1 MNAIRESLLALFF
14 AGWIIMIAL
23 RVNTNT
29 TLHLYNTQRSVI
41 NQEDL
46 HVVTD
51 ILEYD
56 FRKIGH
62 GLQNPPGAIIV
73 ADSDRIVFS
82 YDKDPSLA
90 YDSIRVEYKMI
101 PVVHKNHK
109 SNRLL
114 RRKENSNKI
123 TRFPCGISRFN
134 LKYFNR
140 FGKNLPTPV
149 ISDSLA
155 SIREIEISL
164 TLASSD
170 LEKDEY
176 GEAKYVTRIVPKN
189 LLSHYD

>member
-1 MNAIRESLLALFF
+1 MNAIRETLLALFF
-14 AGWIIMIAL
+14 AGWIIMIGL
-23 RVNTNT
+23 RVNTNS
-29 TLHLYNTQRSVI
+29 TLHLYNTQRSAI
-41 NQEDL
+41 NQENL

-62 GLQNPPGAIIV
+62 GLLNPLGAIQV
-73 ADSDRIVFS
+73 ADSNRIVFS
-82 YDKDPSLA
+82 YDKDPSLV
-90 YDSIRVEYKMI
+90 YDSIRVVYKMV
-101 PVVHKNHK
+101 PVKHKNHK
-109 SNRLL
+109 FNKILI
-114 RRKENSNKI
+114 RKENSNKI
-123 TRFPCGISRFN
+123 TRFPFGISRFN
-134 LKYFNR
+134 LKYFNK

-149 ISDSLA
+149 VSDSLA